1 MADWCR
7 ISRSAL
13 PARAC
18 QRNPDACLAISALES
33 LEQPATA
40 EDFVANALRT
50 QRMPDGRDVDR
61 DHRLAELQLE
71 RRKDILSRE
80 VGAGLHDCV
89 DIVGIELIQHDLD
102 HLARRRVRD

>member
-13 PARAC
+13 PAGAC
-18 QRNPDACLAISALES
+18 QRNPDTCSTISALES
-33 LEQPATA
+33 LEQPAA
-40 EDFVANALRT
+40 AKDFVPNTLRA

-61 DHRLAELQLE
+61 NHWLAQLQLE
-71 RRKDILSRE
+71 RRKDVLRRQ

-89 DIVGIELIQHDLD
+89 DIVGIELIEH
-102 HLARRRVRD
+102 HL